1 MELNWKS
8 SGKTRGHREVKAV
21 TSKAD
26 LPRVILR
33 PREDRRLRR
42 GHCWVYDGEI
52 AEAPE
57 GLAAGDSVLVTDAAG
72 RPVGSALWNPGSRI
86 RARLF
91 DRGAANYRA
100 VLPELLARALALREA
115 VYGEP
120 HYRLLYGESDGTPG
134 VTADRYG
141 GLVVA
146 QLASAVAESHAGE
159 LADALLALPGVG
171 SLVLRRDAP
180 VREREGLALLPPEA
194 RGPVPETP
202 EALEGGLRCRFDA
215 LGGMKGGWFWDQRES
230 RAWLRRLATG
240 KRVLDLFCHAGGFA
254 LQAAAGGAVEA
265 LGLDR
270 SEEALALA
278 RESARLNGLDCRFRA
293 MDLFG
298 GAGAPGWPHGRW
310 DLVVLDPPALAK
322 SRGDARQALG
332 AYEHLNK
339 KAAARVEAG
348 GVLLTCSC
356 TYPVEE
362 TVWQGTVLRALARA
376 GRRAR
381 VLHRG
386 GQGPDHPVLPGMPET
401 RYLKVLAVQLL

>member
-1 MELNWKS
+1 MM
-8 SGKTRGHREVKAV
+8 
-21 TSKAD
+21 SKAE
-26 LPRVILR
+26 LPRVTLR

-52 AEAPE
+52 AEAPD
-57 GLAAGDSVLVTDAAG
+57 GLAAGDSVLVADAEG
-72 RPVGSALWNPGSRI
+72 RLVGSALWNPGSRI

-91 DRGAANYRA
+91 SRDAEDYRA
-100 VLPELLARALALREA
+100 ALPELLARARALRQG
-115 VYGEP
+115 VYDEP

-146 QLASAVAESHAGE
+146 QLASAVAEAHASE
-159 LADALLALPGVG
+159 LAEALLALPGVG

-194 RGPVPETP
+194 RGPVPEAP
-202 EALEGGLRCRFDA
+202 EAREGGLRCRFDP
-215 LGGMKGGWFWDQRES
+215 LGGMKSGWFWDQRES
-230 RAWLRRLATG
+230 RAWLRRLAAG
-240 KRVLDLFCHAGGFA
+240 RRVLDLFCHAGGFA
-254 LQAAAGGAVEA
+254 LQAAAGGAAAV

-278 RESARLNGLDCRFRA
+278 RESARLGGLDCRFRA
-293 MDLFG
+293 LDLFG
-298 GAGAPGWPHGRW
+298 GGGAPGWPHGRW

-348 GVLLTCSC
+348 GVLLSCSC

-376 GRRAR
+376 GRQAR
-381 VLHRG
+381 VIYRG

-401 RYLKVLAVQLL
+401 RYLKVLGVQLL